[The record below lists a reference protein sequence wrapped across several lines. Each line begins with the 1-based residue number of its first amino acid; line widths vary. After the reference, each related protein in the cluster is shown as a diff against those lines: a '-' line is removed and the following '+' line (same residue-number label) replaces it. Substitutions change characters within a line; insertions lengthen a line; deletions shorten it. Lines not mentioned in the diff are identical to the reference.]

1 MNIERN
7 SIIKYSAMNAGGAAL
22 YVAAIA
28 SFLFYIPKFF
38 DQAKEDT
45 VMAPILML
53 MLLVFSAALMGSLI
67 FGRPIMWFLDGKKQ
81 EAVHL
86 LIYTLLF
93 FLIITVAAFFTL
105 YFSI

>member
-1 MNIERN
+1 
-7 SIIKYSAMNAGGAAL
+7 MNAGGAAL

-67 FGRPIMWFLDGKKQ
+67 FGRPVIWYLEGRKQ

-86 LIYTLLF
+86 LISTLLILLVIVIAV
-93 FLIITVAAFFTL
+93 FLAV
-105 YFSI
+105 YFL